1 MGTIGE
7 SAEDL
12 VMKARCRLL
21 VMAPWYGTMA
31 SLMEW
36 TQNEEVRTMGVRM
49 KNGGRVECMWS
60 AKFVEAVGEVEPLM
74 SVIQHEIE
82 HIVRM
87 HIVRHGARDH
97 QMSNVATDMCVNGTE
112 SRPHIDGL
120 PMIPVFDKDGKRLG
134 EAPPFYFPEGEKD
147 LPTDSAYEEVYD
159 WLDKKAEKIFIEME
173 GGGNGPDL
181 HSDAKKQPKK
191 GQKVIK
197 GTTVDD
203 HSVWDKSEVGEDE
216 ARQAVKDMVD
226 QATKKAGS
234 APGHLVDAIKELQ
247 DPKVNWKYILKQF
260 CGRCLG
266 GKRKTYARRNRR
278 WDMFGIP
285 GKSNHSTVPLLIGVD
300 VSGSVAGSPRMLEQF
315 FTEIEQ
321 MSHQFKIT
329 LALWDAKVQ
338 MPATRYH
345 RGDWRKIKAFGGSG
359 TNPIFF
365 FEYLKEQRLL
375 HNVIIIL
382 TDGEFGGQWPEP
394 VNTPTLWA
402 IATNRPGSVKV
413 PWGQVVEVELK

>member
-1 MGTIGE
+1 MGTLGE

-12 VMKARCRLL
+12 VMKARCRML
-21 VMAPWYGTMA
+21 VMNPWYGTMA

-36 TQNEEVRTMGVRM
+36 TQNEDVRTMGVRM
-49 KNGGRVECMWS
+49 KHGGRVECLWS
-60 AKFVEAVGEVEPLM
+60 KKFVEAIGDVDALM
-74 SVIQHEIE
+74 SVVVHEIE

-87 HIVRHGARDH
+87 HVVRHGARDH
-97 QMSNVATDMCVNGTE
+97 QLSNVATDMCVNGTE

-120 PMIPVFDKDGKRLG
+120 PMIPIFDEKGDKIG
-134 EAPPFYFPEGEKD
+134 EGSPYYFPDDEKE

-159 WLDKKAEKIFIEME
+159 WLDKKREKIFIE
-173 GGGNGPDL
+173 GDCGASDL
-181 HSDAKKQPKK
+181 HSDSKKQPKK

-203 HSVWDKSEVGEDE
+203 HSIWDKSEIGEDE
-216 ARQAVKDMVD
+216 ARQVVKDMVD

-234 APGHLVDAIKELQ
+234 APGHLTDAIKALQ
-247 DPKVNWKYILKQF
+247 DPKVNWKYLLKQF

-278 WDMFGIP
+278 IDLFGFP

-300 VSGSVAGSPRMLEQF
+300 VSGSVASNPKMLEQF
-315 FTEIEQ
+315 FSEIEQ

-329 LALWDAKVQ
+329 LSLWDAKVQ

-345 RGDWRKIKAFGGSG
+345 RGDWRKIKALGGAG

-365 FEYLKEQRLL
+365 FEYLKEESLL
-375 HNVIIIL
+375 HNVLIIL
-382 TDGEFGGQWPEP
+382 TDGDFNEWPEP
-394 VNTPTLWA
+394 VPTPCLWA
-402 IATNRPGSVKV
+402 IASHKAGSVKA
-413 PWGQVVEVELK
+413 PWGQTIDIDLD